1 MSKSVMSKPQAH
13 LSQVFLPHRPTSS
26 QSTPAQ
32 STSFEFIVT
41 CADGLDQALMME
53 LVGFGVQPTPIR
65 TGRLKF
71 VGGLK
76 ELYHI
81 CLYSRVASRVLLPLG
96 EYSFKTQM
104 IDGKPV
110 IKEDIAQALYEFA
123 SGYDWTQIFDL
134 NKTFAV
140 RVSVDKRL
148 ALNQQFATLRVKDA
162 IADSFNER
170 LNARPSVDGK
180 NPQIAIA
187 VSVNEQGAQLAL
199 DLSGASLH
207 RRGYRFANTDAP
219 LKESLAA
226 GLLYTCGWHNKK
238 FDALLDPMCG
248 SGTLA
253 IEALLMW
260 LDYPVGLDKATKQ
273 FGFYHWQHHDETL
286 WQACVINAQDKFHH
300 NLTKPLPS
308 VMIADGSLDAIK
320 AVHKNIMA
328 SPLKVLSDSIV
339 VKHQALSDFGAMLSQ
354 VTDNHQ
360 VLIITNPPYGE
371 RLGDEL
377 LIKPLYQG
385 LGAMVQDHLK
395 IKGVLAVLAKHIE
408 EADTL
413 PINDPQTLRCYN
425 GALRVYFRYGAIA
438 HHHNKLIEQFNK
450 KELMVDEIKHGDQSN
465 ANQNNANQ
473 NNANQSNNQSNIQE
487 FINRLQ
493 KNLSQLK
500 KQARK
505 NHVSNLRIYDAD
517 LPNFNV
523 VIDLY
528 GDKVHI
534 QEYTPPKTIAIDVA
548 KERFNL
554 AINATR
560 QVLGVNREAIFI
572 KRRTRQSGTEQYHK
586 QANDGKR
593 YIVRENGAYFLVNFT
608 DYLDTGLFIDHRIMR
623 AMIKSTSYNKTVL
636 NLFAYTCTASVQ
648 AALGGASA
656 VTSVDL
662 SDNYLTWGKQNF
674 ALNGLMMG
682 DHFEFIAADVFEWIK
697 HHTKQYDVIF
707 IDPPTFSNS
716 KKFYGTFDV
725 QRDHVALINRA
736 MNRLSP
742 DGVLFFSNNFSRFVL
757 SDELRQRYDVVET
770 TQKTTGFD
778 FKKGIHQSYEIRH
791 KAGSEASKKQLKT
804 DDAAIYNQKT
814 NAWQESPHQDHK
826 NDFDDACDVS
836 PKHSPKRQNPL
847 SNSPNPPNKNHPKR
861 GHRNANNHNTN
872 NRNAHNRNAD
882 SKTSNSPSK
891 NLTQTKKAVGG
902 FVQGFGGKWHKASN
916 EPKGQSAP
924 KTNKTQ
930 PNKAQLNKTQS
941 GNSQPNG
948 NQSYNNKSNTN
959 KGNANTNQS
968 DTNKSTKRF
977 FVNPKHNNQSK
988 EREQ

>member
-13 LSQVFLPHRPTSS
+13 LSQVFLPHRPASS
-26 QSTPAQ
+26 KPTPLK
-32 STSFEFIVT
+32 SMSFEFIVT
-41 CADGLDQALMME
+41 CADGLDEALMME

-71 VGGLK
+71 VGGLND
-76 ELYHI
+76 LYHI

-96 EYSFKTQM
+96 EYHFKTQV
-104 IDGKPV
+104 IDGKSV
-110 IKEDIAQALYEFA
+110 VKEDIAQALYEFA
-123 SGYDWTQIFDL
+123 SSYDWTQIFDL

-140 RVSVDKRL
+140 RVSVDKRV

-162 IADSFNER
+162 IADSFNQR

-180 NPQIAIA
+180 NPEIAIA

-273 FGFYHWQHHDETL
+273 FGFYHWQYHDETL
-286 WQACVINAQDKFHH
+286 WRACVINAQDKFHH
-300 NLTKPLPS
+300 NLTKPLPT

-328 SPLKVLSDSIV
+328 SPLKAVSDGIV
-339 VKHQALSDFGAMLSQ
+339 VKHQALSDFGAMLRQ
-354 VTDNHQ
+354 VTSNHQ

-395 IKGVLAVLAKHIE
+395 TKGVLAVLAKHIE

-425 GALRVYFRYGAIA
+425 GALRVYFRYGTIA
-438 HHHNKLIEQFNK
+438 HRQKELIDQFNK
-450 KELMVDEIKHGDQSN
+450 KTLMVDEPKPNNQS
-465 ANQNNANQ
+465 NANQ

-500 KQARK
+500 KQACK

-523 VIDLY
+523 AIDLY

-554 AINATR
+554 AVNATR

-648 AALGGASA
+648 AALGGAST

-662 SDNYLTWGKQNF
+662 SDNYLAWGKQNF

-742 DGVLFFSNNFSRFVL
+742 DGMLFFSNNFSRFVL
-757 SDELRQRYDVVET
+757 SDELKQRYDVVET

-791 KAGSEASKKQLKT
+791 KADNQANNNKSHRVKVDNIATYSNQNTNTWQRKT
-804 DDAAIYNQKT
+804 HEDSQQAPQSQKNPT
-814 NAWQESPHQDHK
+814 TK
-826 NDFDDACDVS
+826 G
-836 PKHSPKRQNPL
+836 QN
-847 SNSPNPPNKNHPKR
+847 SPNKNHPKR
-861 GHRNANNHNTN
+861 GHHNLNNT
-872 NRNAHNRNAD
+872 AG
-882 SKTSNSPSK
+882 KTATQSA
-891 NLTQTKKAVGG
+891 NLTQTKKAVAG
-902 FVQGFGGKWHKASN
+902 FVQGFDGKWHKASTQSKGK
-916 EPKGQSAP
+916 PKDKSAQKP
-924 KTNKTQ
+924 D
-930 PNKAQLNKTQS
+930 KTQS
-941 GNSQPNG
+941 SKAQSSNRQSNG
-948 NQSYNNKSNTN
+948 NPSNSYHNKNS
-959 KGNANTNQS
+959 TNQTNS
-968 DTNKSTKRF
+968 NKSTKRF
-977 FVNPKHNNQSK
+977 VVNPKHNNQSK
-988 EREQ
+988 ERDE